1 MPIPDGAHYDPANR
15 QRVIYNN
22 IRMTRYE
29 AENLWARQNGFNSH
43 REYAQAVK
51 KFKAMGQRF
60 SSIVRDGR
68 SNGLSQ
74 RQILRYAAMVNW
86 RDNSPSGSKSQFLAA
101 IGRRP
106 QNADWEVGA
115 TNGETEG

>member
-1 MPIPDGAHYDPANR
+1 MPIPEGAHYDPNNR

-22 IRMTRYE
+22 IRITRYE
-29 AENLWARQNGFNSH
+29 AENIWARQNGFDSH

-51 KFKAMGQRF
+51 RFKSMGMRYQT
-60 SSIVRDGR
+60 ILRDGK
-68 SNGLSQ
+68 SAGLTQ
-74 RQILRYAAMVNW
+74 RQILRYAATVNW
-86 RDNSPSGSKSQFLAA
+86 RDNSPTGSKANFLAA